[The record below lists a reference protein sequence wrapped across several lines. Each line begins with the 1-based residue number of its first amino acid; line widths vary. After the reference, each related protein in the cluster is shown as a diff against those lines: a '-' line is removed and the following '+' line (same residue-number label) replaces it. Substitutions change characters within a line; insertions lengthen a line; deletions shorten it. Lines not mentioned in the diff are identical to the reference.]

1 MIRSAWPIALSVLS
15 LLIWLNLTFMR
26 AWFWRFRE
34 PLEVAPHGDANT
46 FPQVTAV
53 IPARDEAAHIG
64 GCVTALLKQDYP
76 GPFSVI
82 VVDDSSS
89 DATAEVAHR
98 AALELD
104 LDARLSVVTA
114 RPLPEGWSGKV
125 WAQSEGCELIK
136 RLVLEGRAEPEY
148 LWFTDADIIHR
159 PGVLRGLVKQAQGAG
174 LVLNSH
180 MVHLRC
186 KSFAERSLVP
196 AFVFFFAMLYPFEAV
211 SNPKRR
217 AAAAAGGSMLVKRA
231 ALERAGGMNTVRKAL
246 IDDCAMG
253 AMMKKQGPI
262 RLALGHASF
271 SIRPYPGFIDIW
283 RMIART
289 AYTQL
294 RYSPVILLGT
304 VLGLVLTYLAP
315 PLLALL
321 AHGTAAALG
330 ALAWALMAICFVP
343 IARIYRRPVT
353 WGLALPGIAC
363 FYLAATVGSAWQHW
377 RGRGG
382 TWKNRHQGSALAA
395 TEMLDHADPSGR
407 SSA

>member
-1 MIRSAWPIALSVLS
+1 MIRSAWPIALSVLC
-15 LLIWLNLTFMR
+15 LLIWLHLTFMR
-26 AWFWRFRE
+26 SWFWRFRA
-34 PLEVAPHGDANT
+34 PQKVALQAGAAT
-46 FPQVTAV
+46 FPHITAV

-76 GPFSVI
+76 GPFTVV

-104 LDARLSVVTA
+104 LDHRLLVVTA
-114 RPLPEGWSGKV
+114 RPLPPGWSGKV
-125 WAQSEGCELIK
+125 WAQSEGCELVK
-136 RLVLEGRAEPEY
+136 RQAQDGAVQPEY
-148 LWFTDADIIHR
+148 FWFTDADIIHR
-159 PGVLRGLVKQAQGAG
+159 PAVLRGLVEEAQGAG

-186 KSFAERSLVP
+186 KSLAERSLVP

-211 SNPKRR
+211 SNASKR
-217 AAAAAGGSMLVKRA
+217 AAAAAGGSMLAQRA

-253 AMMKKQGPI
+253 AMMKQQGPI
-262 RLALGHASF
+262 RLTLGQASF

-304 VLGLVLTYLAP
+304 ILGLVLTYLAP

-330 ALAWALMAICFVP
+330 ALAWALMTICFVP

-353 WGLALPGIAC
+353 WGVALPGIAC
-363 FYLAATVGSAWQHW
+363 FYLAATLGSAWQHW

-382 TWKNRHQGSALAA
+382 TWKDRHQGSALAS
-395 TEMLDHADPSGR
+395 TEQLDQSR
-407 SSA
+407 

>member
-15 LLIWLNLTFMR
+15 LLIWLHLTFMR
-26 AWFWRFRE
+26 SWFWRFRA
-34 PLEVAPHGDANT
+34 PQKVALQDGLAT

-104 LDARLSVVTA
+104 LDHRLLVVTA

-125 WAQSEGCELIK
+125 WAQSEGCELVK
-136 RLVLEGRAEPEY
+136 RQAQDGALQPEY
-148 LWFTDADIIHR
+148 FWFTDADIIHR
-159 PGVLRGLVKQAQGAG
+159 PGVLRGLVEEAQSAG

-211 SNPKRR
+211 NNGNKR
-217 AAAAAGGSMLVKRA
+217 AAAAAGGSMLANRA

-253 AMMKKQGPI
+253 AMMKQQGPI
-262 RLALGHASF
+262 RLTLGQASF

-304 VLGLVLTYLAP
+304 VLGLVVTYLAP

-321 AHGTAAALG
+321 AHGAAAALG
-330 ALAWALMAICFVP
+330 ALSWALMAICFVP

-353 WGLALPGIAC
+353 WGVALPGIAC

-382 TWKNRHQGSALAA
+382 TWKNRHQGSALAT
-395 TEMLDHADPSGR
+395 TERLDQTR
-407 SSA
+407 

>member
-1 MIRSAWPIALSVLS
+1 MNPRAWPIALSVLC
-15 LLIWLNLTFMR
+15 LLIWLHLTLLR
-26 AWFWRFRE
+26 SWFWRFRN
-34 PLEVAPHGDANT
+34 PPKIALGDAPET
-46 FPQVTAV
+46 FPHVTAI

-89 DATAEVAHR
+89 DATADVAHR

-104 LDARLSVVTA
+104 LDHRLSVVTA

-125 WAQSEGCELIK
+125 WAQSEGCELVK
-136 RLVLEGRAEPEY
+136 RQAQDNTSAAEY
-148 LWFTDADIIHR
+148 FWFTDADIIHR
-159 PGVLRGLVKQAQGAG
+159 PAVLRQLVAEAQGAG

-211 SNPKRR
+211 SNPNKK
-217 AAAAAGGSMLVKRA
+217 AAAAAGGSMLAKRS

-262 RLALGHASF
+262 RLTLGHASF

-294 RYSPVILLGT
+294 RYSPLILLGT
-304 VLGLVLTYLAP
+304 VLGLVVTYLAP
-315 PLLALL
+315 PMLALL
-321 AHGTAAALG
+321 AHGTAAAIG
-330 ALAWALMAICFVP
+330 ALTWALMAISFVP
-343 IARIYRRPVT
+343 IARIYRRPAT
-353 WGLALPGIAC
+353 WGVVLPGIAC
-363 FYLAATVGSAWQHW
+363 FYLAATIGSAWQHW

-382 TWKNRHQGSALAA
+382 TWKNRHQGSALTA
-395 TEMLDHADPSGR
+395 TERLDQPR
-407 SSA
+407 S